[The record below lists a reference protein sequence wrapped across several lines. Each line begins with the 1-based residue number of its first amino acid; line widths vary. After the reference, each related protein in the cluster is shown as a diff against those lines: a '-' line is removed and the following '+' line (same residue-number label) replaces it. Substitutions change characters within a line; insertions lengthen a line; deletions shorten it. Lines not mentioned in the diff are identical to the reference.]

1 MGYPIPPCIN
11 KKKRKFWRNSHLEL
25 WPSWALAERQC
36 CLLCFRTERILLT
49 VSSRS
54 AQAYSGCAPR
64 QQISK
69 HYYCSRF
76 GVKQSFS
83 RAKRYI
89 HQRVRIYF
97 AICSKTLREYE
108 LLPIT
113 PDCIGARPPLS
124 SANAQDENT
133 ACRQMNFTRLFLAL
147 AGYVYCKLRCVR
159 FDSTVNQTFRMS
171 A

>member
-83 RAKRYI
+83 RAVHSSASPNLFR
-89 HQRVRIYF
+89 HVF
-97 AICSKTLREYE
+97 
-108 LLPIT
+108 T

-133 ACRQMNFTRLFLAL
+133 ACRQMNFTRLFLPWPVTYIVSCVASDLTAL
-147 AGYVYCKLRCVR
+147 LPKHFVCPRSAV
-159 FDSTVNQTFRMS
+159 DSAPDF
-171 A
+171 

>member
-1 MGYPIPPCIN
+1 M
-11 KKKRKFWRNSHLEL
+11 
-25 WPSWALAERQC
+25 AERQC

-83 RAKRYI
+83 RAVHSSAGPNLFR
-89 HQRVRIYF
+89 HV
-97 AICSKTLREYE
+97 SKTLREYE